1 MPYCMNKSLFAALL
15 SLTASVGFSQKSAP
29 AKLQAFKIEG
39 TFRNFNGNK
48 VYIHHRWDGKEMTDS
63 AKVQAGKFSM
73 QAKCAEPTLFW
84 VTTSMDLK
92 DPNSFSFFPDAGLSK
107 LNLIGDSLPF
117 STAEAGKNQADYL
130 QYRVFINELVAIQ
143 AKLNQDYAVASQ
155 KGDMAAQQG
164 VQMAYQDLNAR
175 YITGVKAFV
184 KEHPASLVSA
194 FVVYNDFTNPA
205 IAIDEVEAALAT
217 LDASLSQSN
226 YYTTVQK
233 KIEDRRG
240 TTVGYKATN
249 FSQAAPDG
257 KMVKLSDFKGQYV
270 LIDFWASWCRPCR
283 MENPNVV
290 AAYNKFKDKGFTVLG
305 VSMDSNK
312 EPWLQAIKQDNLTWT
327 QVSDLKGWGN
337 EVGRLYGVQGIP
349 QNFLVDKDGKI
360 IAKDLRGAALEEK
373 LAEVLK

>member
-1 MPYCMNKSLFAALL
+1 
-15 SLTASVGFSQKSAP
+15 
-29 AKLQAFKIEG
+29 
-39 TFRNFNGNK
+39 
-48 VYIHHRWDGKEMTDS
+48 VYVHHRWNGKETTDS
-63 AKVQAGKFSM
+63 AKVQAGKFSL
-73 QAKCAEPTLFW
+73 QAKCVEPTLFW
-84 VTTSMDLK
+84 VTVSTDLK
-92 DPNSFSFFPDAGLSK
+92 DPNSFSFFPDAGQSK

-117 STAEAGKNQADYL
+117 SKAEAGINQADYL
-130 QYRVFINELVAIQ
+130 LYRVFINELVAIQ

-155 KGDMAAQQG
+155 KGDMAAQQA
-164 VQMAYQDLNAR
+164 VQMAYQELNAR
-175 YITGVKAFV
+175 YVAGVKSFV

-205 IAIDEVEAALAT
+205 IAIDEVEIALAAL
-217 LDASLSQSN
+217 DPSLSQSN
-226 YYTTVQK
+226 YYIAVQK
-233 KIEDRRG
+233 KVEDRRG

-257 KMVKLSDFKGQYV
+257 KIVKLSDFKGQYV

-312 EPWLQAIKQDNLTWT
+312 EPWLQAIRQDNLTWT

-337 EVGRLYGVQGIP
+337 EVGKLYGVQGIP